1 MSPEAGRIFATVARV
16 PRGRVASY
24 GQIAAVAGLPRCAR
38 LVGWSLRHAPD
49 DVKLPWHRV
58 LRSDGRIAFP
68 DGSEAFALQVRLL
81 ARERVVV
88 ERGRV
93 DLSRYG
99 WRAARDL
106 DELLWGPDETAS
118 IAAVPGRRG

>member
-1 MSPEAGRIFATVARV
+1 MSPLADLIFATVARV

-93 DLSRYG
+93 DLSHYG

-106 DELLWGPDETAS
+106 DEFLWGPDETAS
-118 IAAVPGRRG
+118 IARPL